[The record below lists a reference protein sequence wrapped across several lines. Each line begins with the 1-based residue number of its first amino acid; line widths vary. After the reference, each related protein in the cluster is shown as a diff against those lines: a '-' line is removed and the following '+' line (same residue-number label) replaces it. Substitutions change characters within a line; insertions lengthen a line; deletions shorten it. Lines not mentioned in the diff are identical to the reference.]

1 MYQHDDHLSSENC
14 PFFFPTIVPHPT
26 ISVSARPPENYLY
39 NHIFSTFDLVMHQ
52 ISWFAHARRLEF
64 TWVIWYQL
72 RRRLCQVIIANR
84 IKNYFTYTN
93 AESTIDRDSEKKV
106 LQWRA
111 SWLFNWN
118 FGRRQNKLELRN
130 HYHIKV
136 KFRKWCAYA
145 SL

>member
-1 MYQHDDHLSSENC
+1 
-14 PFFFPTIVPHPT
+14 
-26 ISVSARPPENYLY
+26 
-39 NHIFSTFDLVMHQ
+39 MHQ

-93 AESTIDRDSEKKV
+93 AESTIDRDSEKKCYSEEHRDYLIGILV
-106 LQWRA
+106 DDRI
-111 SWLFNWN
+111 NWS
-118 FGRRQNKLELRN
+118 FEIITTLR
-130 HYHIKV
+130 
-136 KFRKWCAYA
+136 WSSGAYA